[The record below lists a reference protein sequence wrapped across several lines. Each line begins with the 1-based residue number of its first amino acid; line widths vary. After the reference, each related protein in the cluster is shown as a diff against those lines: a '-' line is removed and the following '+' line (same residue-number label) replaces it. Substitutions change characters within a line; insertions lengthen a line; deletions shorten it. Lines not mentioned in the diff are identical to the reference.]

1 MIDENKYYVTK
12 SKLAITIKTVNIYN
26 DKSMVAAKETK
37 KQMTQRRRNWQKFRQ
52 KNKKTYLHTH
62 TEM

>member
-26 DKSMVAAKETK
+26 DKSRVAAKETK

-52 KNKKTYLHTH
+52 KNKKT
-62 TEM
+62 